1 MASEA
6 RPRPLVIGHRGAP
19 GYRPEHSRSGYE
31 LAFALGADSVE
42 PDVVASKDGILVVRH
57 ENEISGTTDVASRAE
72 FAHLRATKTIDGDE
86 HTGWF
91 TEDFT
96 WEELS
101 TLRVR
106 ERLPMIRPSS
116 ASFDGKQGI
125 LRLADLAVLVD
136 AASEQQGRPL
146 GMTVEIKH
154 ATHFD
159 ALGLPLDELVAT
171 ELDDAGWGSGRP
183 LIVESFEKTV
193 LAGVSARGLEAEF
206 VYLVERSG
214 AAADVVAR
222 DGASAITYAEEL
234 SDGGLDALAVLVD
247 GVSAD
252 KTLVLS
258 LDEDGVAT
266 GATDL
271 VSRLHARGLTAYA
284 WTLRPENRFLSAG
297 FRRGPADAFGDWA
310 SEFAVIL
317 GTGIDGVFLDHPD
330 LGVAARDALDDRAG
344 VRRGPDG
351 DGVGGRR

>member
-1 MASEA
+1 MASA
-6 RPRPLVIGHRGAP
+6 SRPRPLVIGHRGAP
-19 GYRPEHSRSGYE
+19 GYRPEHSRSGFE

-42 PDVVASKDGILVVRH
+42 PDVVASKDGVLVIRH
-57 ENEISGTTDVASRAE
+57 ENEISGTTDVASRPE
-72 FAHLRATKTIDGDE
+72 FAHLRTTRVIDGDE
-86 HTGWF
+86 RSGWF
-91 TEDFT
+91 TEDLT

-106 ERLPMIRPSS
+106 ERLPTIRPSS

-125 LRLADLAVLVD
+125 LRLRDLAVLVD
-136 AASEQQGRPL
+136 AASEQQDRAL

-154 ATHFD
+154 ATHFG
-159 ALGLPLDELVAT
+159 ALGLPLDELVAA
-171 ELDDAGWGSGRP
+171 ELGDVGWGSGRP

-193 LAGVSARGLEAEF
+193 LAGVSARGIGAEF

-214 AAADVVAR
+214 SAADVVAR

-234 SDGGLDALAVLVD
+234 SDDGLDALAAVVD

-252 KTLVLS
+252 KALVLS
-258 LDEDGVAT
+258 LDDDGVAT

-271 VSRLHARGLTAYA
+271 VSGLKERGMTSYA
-284 WTLRPENRFLSAG
+284 WTLRPENRFLSTG
-297 FRRGPADAFGDWA
+297 FRRGPADVFGDWA

-330 LGVAARDALDDRAG
+330 LGVAARDALDDRG
-344 VRRGPDG
+344 GGRRRPDG